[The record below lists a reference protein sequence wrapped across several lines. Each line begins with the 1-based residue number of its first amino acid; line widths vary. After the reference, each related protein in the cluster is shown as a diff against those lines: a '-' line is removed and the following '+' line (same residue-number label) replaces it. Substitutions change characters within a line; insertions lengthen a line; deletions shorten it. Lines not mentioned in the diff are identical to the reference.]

1 MGFEGLILRNCNGIY
16 EVNKRSYDL
25 QKYKHFIDEEFDIID
40 FTEGTGDEKGLII
53 FICETKSGKTFSVR
67 PKGNHEYRKE
77 LFDNGDYLIGKKL
90 TVMFQEYSGE
100 GVPRFPVGITIR
112 DYE

>member
-1 MGFEGLILRNCNGIY
+1 M
-16 EVNKRSYDL
+16 
-25 QKYKHFIDEEFDIID
+25 
-40 FTEGTGDEKGLII
+40 KGLII
-53 FICETKSGKTFSVR
+53 SFVRENQEKSFSVR

-77 LFDNGDYLIGKKL
+77 LLIMRLFDWKKL

-100 GVPRFPVGITIR
+100 GVPRFLLRYHIR